1 MRVVAGEFGGRRL
14 IAPEGLT
21 TRPTTDRVREAMFN
35 ALGSSGLLEGALVA
49 DLFAGSGAIG
59 IEALSRGAQQ
69 CVFVERDRDAVRALE
84 ENIDTL
90 GLSERS
96 RVDRSDALRVAS
108 GLDVDIVFADPSY
121 DFDDWER
128 LVGNVRAPVLVAESG
143 RPLGEFLGWSVRR
156 QKRYGRTWVT
166 VLDRDPEASPSA
178 G

>member
-128 LVGNVRAPVLVAESG
+128 LVGNVRAPLLVAESG
-143 RPLGEFLGWSVRR
+143 RPLGELVGWSVRR

-166 VLDRDPEASPSA
+166 FLDRDPEASPSA